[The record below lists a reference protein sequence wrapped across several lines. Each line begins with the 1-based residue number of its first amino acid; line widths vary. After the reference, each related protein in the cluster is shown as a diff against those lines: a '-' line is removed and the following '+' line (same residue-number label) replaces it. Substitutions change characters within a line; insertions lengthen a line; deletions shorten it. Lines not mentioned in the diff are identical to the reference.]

1 MMTKAEEIKALEAI
15 KKILDKAG
23 DDSYIGMAFHG
34 CVDMARSNIDND
46 FANDPMEALE
56 MARSRVEAA
65 RKEAEEYK
73 EAYKALKERHEAEK
87 EAHKSDLF
95 QMQGRIDKAIA
106 ERDEAQR
113 AACEK
118 QCNREDYE
126 AQIKAK
132 DDEIIRLKAKLYDM
146 MTA

>member
-1 MMTKAEEIKALEAI
+1 MTKAEEIKALEAI
-15 KKILDKAG
+15 KRILDKAG

-34 CVDMARSNIDND
+34 CIEMAQSNIEND
-46 FANDPMEALE
+46 FANDPMEAIDTLRRKLDE
-56 MARSRVEAA
+56 ETKKAVDFMEAF
-65 RKEAEEYK
+65 
-73 EAYKALKERHEAEK
+73 KALKRRCEEDK

-126 AQIKAK
+126 AQLKAK